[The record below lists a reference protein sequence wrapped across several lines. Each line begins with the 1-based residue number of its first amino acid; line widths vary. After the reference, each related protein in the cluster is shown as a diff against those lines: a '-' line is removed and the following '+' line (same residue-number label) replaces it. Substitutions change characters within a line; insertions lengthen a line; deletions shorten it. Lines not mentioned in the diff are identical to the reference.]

1 MNPNLESSQDFSE
14 GLAVAMPKQSK
25 TWGFIDH
32 SGTFLISPQ
41 FESAFAF
48 SDGAALVRSNGKHG
62 YIDHSGKYV
71 IEHKYPLANSFHEGV
86 ALVIDDGPC
95 DCRQVRLCRRF

>member
-1 MNPNLESSQDFSE
+1 MS
-14 GLAVAMPKQSK
+14 KQSK

-62 YIDHSGKYV
+62 
-71 IEHKYPLANSFHEGV
+71 
-86 ALVIDDGPC
+86 
-95 DCRQVRLCRRF
+95 